1 MGDRNQPRHQHTS
14 SPTMSETESKATT
27 KSAKATKATD
37 DTKKRKAKTVAPTAA
52 SSRPER
58 THRKPNRFEFGAEE
72 KAVVTSKRKRAAS
85 KERAP
90 AKKRRSVS
98 KSPSRSRKSTKKG
111 GKKKKDPNAPRK
123 ALSAYMFFAQANR
136 DKVKKEHPDATFG
149 ELGKYLGKLWSKASK
164 EDKASKDMERYE
176 KEKAKYDKK
185 HESSS
190 EEEEE
195 DS

>member
-1 MGDRNQPRHQHTS
+1 LFNPS
-14 SPTMSETESKATT
+14 
-27 KSAKATKATD
+27 
-37 DTKKRKAKTVAPTAA
+37 TA
-52 SSRPER
+52 SRPER

-72 KAVVTSKRKRAAS
+72 KSVVTSKRKRAAS

-98 KSPSRSRKSTKKG
+98 KSPSRSKKSTKKG
-111 GKKKKDPNAPRK
+111 GKKKKDPNAPKK

-136 DKVKKEHPDATFG
+136 DKVKKENPDATFG
-149 ELGKYLGKLWSKASK
+149 ELGKLLGKQWSKASK
-164 EDKASKDMERYE
+164 SDKAKYEAKANKDKERYE

-185 HESSS
+185 RESSS

-195 DS
+195 SSD

>member
-1 MGDRNQPRHQHTS
+1 LLIHLTS
-14 SPTMSETESKATT
+14 
-27 KSAKATKATD
+27 
-37 DTKKRKAKTVAPTAA
+37 TA
-52 SSRPER
+52 SRPER

-98 KSPSRSRKSTKKG
+98 KSPSRSKKSTKKG
-111 GKKKKDPNAPRK
+111 GSKKKKDPNAPKK
-123 ALSAYMFFAQANR
+123 ALSAYMIFAQANR
-136 DKVKKEHPDATFG
+136 DKVKKENPDASFG
-149 ELGKYLGKLWSKASK
+149 ELGKLLGKLWGKASK
-164 EDKASKDMERYE
+164 SDKAKYEAKANKDKERYE

-185 HESSS
+185 RESSS

-195 DS
+195 SSD

>member
-1 MGDRNQPRHQHTS
+1 MG
-14 SPTMSETESKATT
+14 
-27 KSAKATKATD
+27 
-37 DTKKRKAKTVAPTAA
+37 
-52 SSRPER
+52 
-58 THRKPNRFEFGAEE
+58 
-72 KAVVTSKRKRAAS
+72 S

-90 AKKRRSVS
+90 DKKRRSVS

-111 GKKKKDPNAPRK
+111 GKKKKDPNAPKK

-164 EDKASKDMERYE
+164 SDKAKYEAKASKDMERY

-185 HESSS
+185 
-190 EEEEE
+190 
-195 DS
+195 